1 MTFATY
7 LLINH
12 KHMNHNYKIFAL
24 LVLFGFGIH
33 TIQAQDDE
41 EDYSKYDDFEL
52 EDDTPVK
59 RYASPKI
66 SGMSPQKFIGVSFD
80 AQMPYDYEFSKV
92 TFPQSLDNGFDVDE
106 ENPAINETG

>member
-1 MTFATY
+1 MTFSTY

-12 KHMNHNYKIFAL
+12 KLMNHNYKIFAL
-24 LVLFGFGIH
+24 LVLFVFGMN

-41 EDYSKYDDFEL
+41 EDYSEYDDFEL

-80 AQMPYDYEFSKV
+80 AQMPYDY
-92 TFPQSLDNGFDVDE
+92 
-106 ENPAINETG
+106 